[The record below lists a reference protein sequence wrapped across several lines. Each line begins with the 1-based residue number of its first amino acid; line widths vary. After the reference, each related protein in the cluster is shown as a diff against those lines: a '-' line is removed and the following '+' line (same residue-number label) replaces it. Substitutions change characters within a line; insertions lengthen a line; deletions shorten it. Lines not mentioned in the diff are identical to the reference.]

1 MLQQRLGL
9 SLTTIRPLGGWTPIS
24 EPCLVAW
31 YEHNAGVTTGA
42 SPTFLVSAWDDQSTN
57 SNHLRQTDL
66 TEQPSNGTGVN
77 KGTITFDDTRP
88 DNLDT
93 TSQIT
98 IAADFTIGIRL
109 NITTAGRTILA
120 DNTSAGEFLKS
131 VDATNLRFK
140 FDGKTVDFVLDT
152 GTLGDGY
159 LVITRTSDE
168 WEVWWDGVLQADTET
183 QSGTILIDNVGVRRT
198 DINPFLGSFKEIQ
211 IYSCAN
217 AELTSDVITR
227 LKSL

>member
-31 YEHNAGVTTGA
+31 YEKDVGVTTGA
-42 SPTFLVSAWDDQSTN
+42 SPTYLVSAWDDQSTN
-57 SNHLRQTDL
+57 NNHLRQTDL

-88 DNLDT
+88 DSLDT
-93 TSQIT
+93 TAQIT
-98 IAADFTIGIRL
+98 LTGDITIGIRL
-109 NITTAGRTILA
+109 NITAAGKTIIA

-131 VDATNLRFK
+131 VDTTNLRLK
-140 FDGKTVDFVLDT
+140 FDGNTVDLALDT

-159 LVITRTSDE
+159 LVITRASNE
-168 WEVWWDGVLQADTET
+168 WELWWDGVLQADTET
-183 QSGTILIDNVGVRRT
+183 QSGTVLIDNVGVRGGGL
-198 DINPFLGSFKEIQ
+198 NAFLGSFKEIQ
-211 IYSCAN
+211 IYSCSN